1 MLNQKGFDKWSGEYD
16 ETIKNSKGYPFEGY
30 YDVLGYIQGKV
41 NAKKDQPVK
50 VMDIGIGTG
59 SLSLELYKQ
68 GAEIVGVD
76 FSEEMLKQAR
86 KKMPEARFY
95 QQDLTRGM
103 PETLKGERFDYIISS
118 YALHHLR
125 NSQKLN
131 LFQEL
136 MGFLRDNGEILI
148 ADVAF
153 ESSEALEACR
163 AEAGD
168 KWDNEEFYM
177 IGGKMVAELEKKELT
192 AAYRQISFC
201 AGVLHISEEKLVD
214 VEE

>member
-16 ETIKNSKGYPFEGY
+16 ENIKNSKGYPFAGY
-30 YDVLGYIQGKV
+30 YDVLGYIQGRIT
-41 NAKKDQPVK
+41 AKKDQPVK

-95 QQDLTRGM
+95 QQDLTQGM
-103 PETLKGERFDYIISS
+103 PEILKEEQFDYIISS
-118 YALHHLR
+118 YALHHLSD
-125 NSQKLN
+125 SQKIN

-136 MGFLRDNGEILI
+136 MGLLRENGEILI

-153 ESSEALEACR
+153 ETKEDLEACR
-163 AEAGD
+163 TEAGD
-168 KWDNEEFYM
+168 RWDNEEFYM
-177 IGGKMVAELEKKELT
+177 IGGKMVAELEEKGIPAE
-192 AAYRQISFC
+192 YRQISFC
-201 AGVLHISEEKLVD
+201 AGVLHIPEGRFFDAEE
-214 VEE
+214 